1 MGSKKTLYIVLIVGL
16 AIFIVSF
23 AIGRPWWQALLF
35 SIGFL
40 LVAAIVTSRGLLIPE
55 GLFGGGLFG
64 GRPFDRRLPG
74 RLPARKST
82 ESTEATGKE
91 DFLKRMDSALADLS
105 AQPEATTE
113 DIHWMTE
120 STRVMK
126 GVGELVYEV
135 HESVLSQDRAKQS
148 RAFRE
153 VVKQL
158 PRLISEFENI
168 PEPITPK
175 RQKIVKRQ
183 AQGMDL
189 YLLACSNFAEALE
202 TSDGE
207 LAGEAAN
214 QINEALNFLDIMDKS
229 QLLREK

>member
-1 MGSKKTLYIVLIVGL
+1 MGSKKTLFIILIIGL
-16 AIFIVSF
+16 AIFVISL

-40 LVAAIVTSRGLLIPE
+40 LIAAIVSTSGLLIPE
-55 GLFGGGLFG
+55 GLFEM
-64 GRPFDRRLPG
+64 RLPRRFRVG
-74 RLPARKST
+74 KPS
-82 ESTEATGKE
+82 EGTGKT
-91 DFLKRMDSALADLS
+91 DKAAFLERMDSELADLS
-105 AQPEATTE
+105 AQPGAKTE
-113 DIHWMTE
+113 DILWMTE
-120 STRVMK
+120 STRVIK

-135 HESVLSQDRAKQS
+135 HSSVLSKDRAKQS

-153 VVKQL
+153 ATKQL
-158 PRLISEFENI
+158 PYLISEFRNI

-175 RQKIVKRQ
+175 RQKTMKRQ

-207 LAGEAAN
+207 LAGQAAM
-214 QINEALNFLDIMDKS
+214 QINEALNLLDLMDKS
-229 QLLREK
+229 QLLRGK

>member
-1 MGSKKTLYIVLIVGL
+1 MGSKKTLYIILIVGL
-16 AIFIVSF
+16 VIFIVSF

-35 SIGFL
+35 SIAFL

-64 GRPFDRRLPG
+64 GRLPG
-74 RLPARKST
+74 RPPTGKPP
-82 ESTEATGKE
+82 EAIGKE
-91 DFLKRMDSALADLS
+91 DFLKRMDSTLADLS
-105 AQPEATTE
+105 AQPGAKTE
-113 DIHWMTE
+113 DILWMTE

-135 HESVLSQDRAKQS
+135 HSSVLSKDRVKQL

-153 VVKQL
+153 ATKQL
-158 PRLISEFENI
+158 PYLISEFENI
-168 PEPITPK
+168 PEPTTPK
-175 RQKIVKRQ
+175 RQRTMKRQ

-189 YLLACSNFAEALE
+189 YLAACSDFAEALE

-207 LAGEAAN
+207 LAGQAAM
-214 QINEALNFLDIMDKS
+214 QINEALNLLDLMDKS
-229 QLLREK
+229 QLLRGR